1 MKFSK
6 LLSIGCLLILG
17 TPLTS
22 FAQLKTSA
30 FSQSSDSEVFKVS
43 SGTEIIKQSIIKNTT
58 MDGNMSV
65 QTMSMTMSGQGIEG
79 AVGDVIMQ
87 NMEQMSS
94 GETATMDQ
102 LNMAVTSEN
111 ALAGMLNNEIVAD
124 ENFSLTTSMTMNQQ
138 DALMLQNTEEKTEV
152 ERVDNFTTVTTTD
165 AFSTESG
172 FVSAFDM

>member
-1 MKFSK
+1 
-6 LLSIGCLLILG
+6 
-17 TPLTS
+17 
-22 FAQLKTSA
+22 
-30 FSQSSDSEVFKVS
+30 
-43 SGTEIIKQSIIKNTT
+43 
-58 MDGNMSV
+58 MSV